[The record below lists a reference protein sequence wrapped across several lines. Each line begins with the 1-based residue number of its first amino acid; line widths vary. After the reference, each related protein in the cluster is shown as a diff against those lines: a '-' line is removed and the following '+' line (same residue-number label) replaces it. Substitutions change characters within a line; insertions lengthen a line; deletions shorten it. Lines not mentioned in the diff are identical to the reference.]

1 MSEAA
6 GNAKRGMLRLSSWIL
21 GSILSMLGVVSSGC
35 NNSAEPTY
43 GPPSVAIRLFGTTMS
58 SADSAT
64 VAGIEVSALS
74 TDSTALYSSNL
85 TDSEGNY
92 VLDLMLYYPW
102 PDTLLVTASDID
114 GAQNGS
120 FLNADTLIFP
130 PGEMSFVEIETDFYM
145 EPEEK

>member
-6 GNAKRGMLRLSSWIL
+6 GNVRRGMLRLS
-21 GSILSMLGVVSSGC
+21 GCILSMLGVVSSGC
-35 NNSAEPTY
+35 SNAAEPTY
-43 GPPSVAIRLFGTTMS
+43 GPPSVAIHLFGTTMS
-58 SADSAT
+58 SADTAA

-74 TDSTALYSSNL
+74 TDSTTLYSSNL

-92 VLDLMLYYPW
+92 VLDLILYYPW

-120 FLNADTLIFP
+120 FLNSDTLIFP
-130 PGEMSFVEIETDFYM
+130 PGEMSFVEIEKDFYM